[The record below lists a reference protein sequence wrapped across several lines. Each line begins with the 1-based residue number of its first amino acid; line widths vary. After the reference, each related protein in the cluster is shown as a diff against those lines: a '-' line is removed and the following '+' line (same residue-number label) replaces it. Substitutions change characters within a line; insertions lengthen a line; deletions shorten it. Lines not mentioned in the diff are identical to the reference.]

1 MIDLCMST
9 GAQSRR
15 ARSGFA
21 ITGMLVLLVGCGSS
35 SKTASTTTT
44 TTTTTTTAALTPT
57 SQPATTTAPLVTS
70 AVTTAAPKNSGRG
83 LAGAVSVVAGN
94 AKQDGS
100 GVPGPAATASLGSNV
115 HYAVA
120 ANDDVYVS
128 TGGLAVLKISGGQV
142 SVFAKLDAAGGPGG
156 GVAVGSD
163 GSVFVATSSTIVKFD
178 SNAKATIVLT
188 AKAANLSTSL
198 GPIAI
203 DSAGNLYIADG
214 SRRITK
220 LAPDGKTTPFAGTGT
235 QAPADSAVGDGGS
248 ATASPLGAPT
258 QLFVDVSGNVLIADT
273 AARRVRRVGT
283 DGIITTI
290 AGGGATLLNANA
302 EVFAADGTSPT
313 DVKFSGVTGIAV
325 DAKGR
330 IYIADGQSHAIVRF
344 GASGGIALVIAD
356 QKGGV
361 ETEGSP
367 ASQTRATNVTQ
378 LGFDAKGDLLYID
391 SSKIRAIAGAAG

>member
-1 MIDLCMST
+1 M
-9 GAQSRR
+9 
-15 ARSGFA
+15 
-21 ITGMLVLLVGCGSS
+21 
-35 SKTASTTTT
+35 
-44 TTTTTTTAALTPT
+44 
-57 SQPATTTAPLVTS
+57 
-70 AVTTAAPKNSGRG
+70 
-83 LAGAVSVVAGN
+83 
-94 AKQDGS
+94 
-100 GVPGPAATASLGSNV
+100 PGPAASASLGSGV

-120 ANDDVYVS
+120 ANDDIYVS
-128 TGGLAVLKISGGQV
+128 TGGLDVLKISGGQV
-142 SVFAKLDAAGGPGG
+142 SVFAKLDAASGPGG

-163 GSVFVATSSTIVKFD
+163 GSVFVATSSTIVRFD

-235 QAPADSAVGDGGS
+235 QALADSAVGDGGP
-248 ATASPLGAPT
+248 ATASPLGAPV
-258 QLFVDVSGNVLIADT
+258 QLFVDASGNLLIADT
-273 AARRVRRVGT
+273 AAHRVRRIGT

-302 EVFAADGTSPT
+302 EVFAADGTLPT

-330 IYIADGQSHAIVRF
+330 IYVADGQSHAIVRF
-344 GASGGIALVIAD
+344 GSSGGIELVIAD

-367 ASQTRATNVTQ
+367 ATQTRATNVSQ
-378 LGFDAKGDLLYID
+378 LGFDAKGDLLYLD